1 MLKCLKNENL
11 FSGIRLVYIITTI
24 VYSLARQNITAL
36 QPYLMSDILNVI
48 VIGVAAVLVLWDVII
63 FKNIWKTKYISILI
77 AFVGL
82 TVISSIVGFKYGYI
96 ENIKALANL
105 FIQFF
110 LLFVVS
116 VKKDSAALKKE
127 VCIISNAVGV
137 FWFVPAIISL
147 YMYFADITYTGQ
159 RLLWGE
165 SVEIV
170 QGFVREHDGAV
181 VMRLWGVFV
190 DPNFAS
196 AISIAIVT
204 LCIFVILNSKNKF
217 IKLFNVINIVV
228 QVLYIVLSNSRMALL
243 ICCLSVF
250 VGVWYY
256 AYFLLKEKKFNLIVK
271 EFISVVMAIVCT
283 VACFASVQLI
293 KNTLPYIRYGIEY
306 VDEKIGSDVDETA
319 ETSTETTTEQTTTEP
334 TTAENTSVTTT
345 VTTTVVP
352 STEQN
357 ITETIAVVTI
367 DNTTAVVTPVLPVD
381 STESTTVEET
391 TTKTN
396 VVEKLERVDAA
407 VKTDKTNGRFDLW
420 MEGINAVFKPNPI
433 FGVGPRNYNVVANHV
448 NPDLKISNGFSI
460 HNSYV
465 ELLMGNGALG
475 TIVLALFFIICAFK
489 AISVRYKDTRK
500 AKSVGILMVG
510 VLAILACGMFI
521 ACLFYTL
528 SGATIIMFTFL
539 GYAVRIALVDEK

>member
-11 FSGIRLVYIITTI
+11 FSGIRLVYIIATI

-48 VIGVAAVLVLWDVII
+48 VIGFAAVLVLWDVII
-63 FKNIWKTKYISILI
+63 LKNIWKTKYISILI
-77 AFVGL
+77 VFVGL

-116 VKKDSAALKKE
+116 VKKDSTALKKE
-127 VCIISNAVGV
+127 VCIISNAVGI
-137 FWFVPAIISL
+137 FWFVPAIVSL
-147 YMYFADITYTGQ
+147 YMYFADITYTAQ

-196 AISIAIVT
+196 AISIAIVA
-204 LCIFVILNSKNKF
+204 LCIFVVLNSKNKF
-217 IKLFNVINIVV
+217 IKLFNVVNIVV

-256 AYFLLKEKKFNLIVK
+256 AYFLLKEKKFNVIIK
-271 EFISVVMAIVCT
+271 EFFSVLMAVVCT

-306 VDEKIGSDVDETA
+306 VDEKISSDIDETA
-319 ETSTETTTEQTTTEP
+319 ETSTETTTEQTTIEP
-334 TTAENTSVTTT
+334 TTENTAVTTT

-352 STEQN
+352 STEQ
-357 ITETIAVVTI
+357 IVTETTAEATI
-367 DNTTAVVTPVLPVD
+367 NNTPSVVTPVLPIE
-381 STESTTVEET
+381 STESTTVAET
-391 TTKTN
+391 TTKAN
-396 VVEKLERVDAA
+396 VVEKLERVDAS

-433 FGVGPRNYNVVANHV
+433 FGVGPRNYNVVAKHF

-465 ELLMGNGALG
+465 ELLMGNGAIG
-475 TIVLALFFIICAFK
+475 TIVIALFFVLCAIK
-489 AISVRYKDTRK
+489 AIAVRYQDAQK
-500 AKSVGILMVG
+500 AKSVGILMVS
-510 VLAILACGMFI
+510 VLALLACGMFI

-528 SGATIIMFTFL
+528 SGATIILFTFL